1 MYTLLL
7 LFTALIS
14 SSIREKLIKE
24 VSIMISF
31 DHPNVMSMIGIC
43 FDGQMPLLILPY
55 MSEGSVLDYVKRHK
69 EDLYI
74 SDYSPEIQV

>member
-1 MYTLLL
+1 
-7 LFTALIS
+7 
-14 SSIREKLIKE
+14 
-24 VSIMISF
+24 MISF

-74 SDYSPEIQV
+74 SDYSQETQV